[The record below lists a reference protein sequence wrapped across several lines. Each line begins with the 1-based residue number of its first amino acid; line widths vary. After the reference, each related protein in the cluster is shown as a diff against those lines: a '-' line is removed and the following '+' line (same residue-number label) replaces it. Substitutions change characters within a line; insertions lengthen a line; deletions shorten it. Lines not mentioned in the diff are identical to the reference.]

1 MAYTCKMCDA
11 KCSGRFVTGSYEV
24 LAYGQKGDK
33 CYKQFCSKKCQS
45 ASSREGDLNCL
56 IDNIDDTN
64 DFIDELEKEVRDGI
78 PKGEDVSELVSIIRS
93 QKTYVKFV
101 TSVMTHEMTNAEIKA
116 GAFNARD
123 ILNTASEK
131 VLEGSNDEPTYDD
144 LIQSIAVM
152 TSVID
157 GCWDYWACD

>member
-1 MAYTCKMCDA
+1 MCDA
-11 KCSGRFVTGSYEV
+11 KCSGRFVTESYEV

-45 ASSREGDLNCL
+45 DSSRERDLNCL

-64 DFIDELEKEVRDGI
+64 DFIDELEKDVREGI
-78 PKGEDVSELVSIIRS
+78 PKGEDVSEMVSILRS
-93 QKTYVKFV
+93 QKAYVKFIK
-101 TSVMTHEMTNAEIKA
+101 SVITREMTDAEIKA
-116 GAFNARD
+116 GAFNVRD

-131 VLEGSNDEPTYDD
+131 VLEGTNDEPTYDD

-152 TSVID
+152 TAVIG
-157 GCWDYWACD
+157 GCWDYWARD

>member
-1 MAYTCKMCDA
+1 MCDA

-33 CYKQFCSKKCQS
+33 CYKQFCSKKCQNIH
-45 ASSREGDLNCL
+45 SREDDLTGLN
-56 IDNIDDTN
+56 DNIDDTN
-64 DFIDELEKEVRDGI
+64 DFIDSLEKLVRDGI
-78 PKGEDVSELVSIIRS
+78 PKGEDVSELVYIIRS

-101 TSVMTHEMTNAEIKA
+101 KSVMAHEMTNAEIKA

-131 VLEGSNDEPTYDD
+131 VLEGSNDEPVYDD

-152 TSVID
+152 TSVIE